1 MILVWFL
8 EFLLLDF
15 SWFFGGFW
23 CFLVFCVFWSFCR
36 FCLLSVF
43 FGDLGCFSMI
53 LSDLPRFSLIVIRY
67 AYARIHCSYPPS
79 PAQFEYI
86 CQVII
91 STMLLLLHFFF
102 IYFSIFS
109 KLLGNSAT
117 AAACCGVH
125 QPGCPIVFMR
135 ESKDRIKKFKKKI
148 KRKIKVVCV
157 CERLGRG
164 IEYEWYGERENE

>member
-1 MILVWFL
+1 MILVWLL

-36 FCLLSVF
+36 FCLFSVF

-67 AYARIHCSYPPS
+67 AYARIHCSYPPT

-102 IYFSIFS
+102 YLFFDILKTSWKFCYCCC
-109 KLLGNSAT
+109 LLRRTPA
-117 AAACCGVH
+117 GVSH
-125 QPGCPIVFMR
+125 SV
-135 ESKDRIKKFKKKI
+135 
-148 KRKIKVVCV
+148 
-157 CERLGRG
+157 
-164 IEYEWYGERENE
+164 YA